1 VLLQI
6 SIVSASVAILSTSRQ
21 MFWFSLV
28 LAICG
33 AVLVLNGFVPL
44 FSLPFLHHH

>member
-1 VLLQI
+1 
-6 SIVSASVAILSTSRQ
+6 

-33 AVLVLNGFVPL
+33 AALTVNGFVPL
-44 FSLPFLHHH
+44 FSLPFLRGH